1 MDPDEGKDKF
11 YININVQHNPNNGF
25 TSEANARYK
34 FDKPLI
40 DKSGNFQV
48 CVTDMQVDTK
58 AVPLFVA
65 EYYKTQEYS
74 SLQSKYES
82 IQGYNNTDVKLN
94 YWVQVY
100 TEFTNGEKVYL
111 RKPIRF
117 NAVPWTR
124 GEKGKYEYNNNNEN
138 AFIYSHQEFIDMVN
152 IALDNALPAHLRGK
166 ATCGFIIRNERL
178 MFCVQDSNFYRKLI
192 TTKGNCVRIYFS
204 NSLYQYLG
212 LGFPIISRG
221 LFWEY
226 DFVPIVLAENRKD
239 SYFTMMQSVPSLQS
253 WNGCKA
259 IVCYTKD
266 LPVVDEVFPT
276 TAVQPHLAHYGN
288 SDSVDSHYIL
298 GKGDK
303 KILFVHYIDYN
314 RIRTLSNG
322 IVVHNM
328 CVDDGLKIDLDKTL
342 PIDTFDIHFGWI
354 DSFGNLFPLKL
365 TYGCC
370 CNVRLCFTRKKEHE
384 NYDYTKG
391 PNGLPQAYIP
401 PADYGYYVTPY
412 EAIAPGSEMNVDEN
426 TKQGLYGWTPSME
439 NVPTLAPEVEQHN
452 SPDYLP
458 DVTSEMPVEPLI
470 LFAQHLANAV
480 EQQLENN
487 TQEQAVVPEVQPE
500 EPPPLLDE
508 KEQFYK
514 RQQEILEQYK
524 QFNNNL
530 NLN

>member
-1 MDPDEGKDKF
+1 M
-11 YININVQHNPNNGF
+11 
-25 TSEANARYK
+25 
-34 FDKPLI
+34 
-40 DKSGNFQV
+40 
-48 CVTDMQVDTK
+48 
-58 AVPLFVA
+58 
-65 EYYKTQEYS
+65 
-74 SLQSKYES
+74 
-82 IQGYNNTDVKLN
+82 
-94 YWVQVY
+94 
-100 TEFTNGEKVYL
+100 
-111 RKPIRF
+111 
-117 NAVPWTR
+117 
-124 GEKGKYEYNNNNEN
+124 
-138 AFIYSHQEFIDMVN
+138 
-152 IALDNALPAHLRGK
+152 
-166 ATCGFIIRNERL
+166 
-178 MFCVQDSNFYRKLI
+178 
-192 TTKGNCVRIYFS
+192 
-204 NSLYQYLG
+204 
-212 LGFPIISRG
+212 
-221 LFWEY
+221 
-226 DFVPIVLAENRKD
+226 
-239 SYFTMMQSVPSLQS
+239 QS

-303 KILFVHYIDYN
+303 KILFVHYIDYS

-322 IVVHNM
+322 IVIHNM

-354 DSFGNLFPLKL
+354 DSYGNLFPLKL

-370 CNVRLCFTRKKEHE
+370 CNVRLCFTRKKQHE

-458 DVTSEMPVEPLI
+458 DVTSEMPVEPLT